1 MVAPFMTERPDFQ
14 FPKTREGLTRKFTC
28 GLDVYLTVN
37 LKPTGEV
44 GEVFVKLGKTG
55 TTVSGL
61 IQAWVLT
68 ISAALQRGVRWSE
81 LSEKYVDM
89 KFEPYTHE
97 YTSLVDAIARN
108 IDQMVDEIQW
118 EREATRG
125 QLKLSFGDN
134 GQQQPAGE

>member
-14 FPKTREGLTRKFTC
+14 FPQTREGLTRKFTC

-55 TTVSGL
+55 STVSGL

-68 ISAALQRGVRWSE
+68 MSAALQRGVRWSE
-81 LSEKYVDM
+81 LSEKFLEM
-89 KFEPYTHE
+89 RFEPHTHE

-108 IDQMVDEIQW
+108 IDEMIDEIRWQ
-118 EREATRG
+118 REATRG
-125 QLKLSFGDN
+125 QLQLQFEDSREKR
-134 GQQQPAGE
+134 GEG